1 MHEELSTTLVGH
13 IMDEFARS
21 TGLEPPGEYPRR
33 YLWTDAFAVC
43 NFLELWR
50 RTGEDKY
57 KELALRLVDQVHH
70 ILGKHRE
77 DDSRKGWIS
86 GLDEAEGRR
95 HPTAGGLRIGKGMS
109 ERKPGE
115 PFDEQLEWE
124 QDGQYFHYL
133 TKWMHALNRVSTA
146 TGDFTYNRWAMEL
159 AKAAYSA
166 FIYTTPHGGQKR
178 MYWKMSIDMSYPLV
192 PSMGHHDPLDGFITF
207 SQLNATDVRDRTRS
221 TGLDLTAEI
230 VSMAS
235 ICAGKNW
242 ITDDTLGLGGLL
254 SDAYRVGQLI
264 LRRDFNQT
272 DLLPVLLEASL
283 AGLKSLATQK
293 TFHYPADY
301 RLAFRELGLSIGLH
315 AVERLRKLFD
325 EHKGLL
331 HEIKG
336 LGVKINDLIRYV
348 PMGET
353 IETFWLDDTHRRS
366 DTWKEHRDINMVML
380 ATSLA
385 SDAYLII

>member
-1 MHEELSTTLVGH
+1 MDDKTSTQ
-13 IMDEFARS
+13 FARDIMADFARL
-21 TGLEPPGEYPRR
+21 TGLEPVSKTPRR

-50 RTGEDKY
+50 RTGMEKY
-57 KELALRLVDQVHH
+57 KELALNLIDQVHKV
-70 ILGKHRE
+70 LGRHR
-77 DDSRKGWIS
+77 DDDFRQGWIS
-86 GLDEAEGRR
+86 GLDEDKGRK
-95 HPTAGGLRIGKGMS
+95 HPTRGGLRIGKELG
-109 ERKPGE
+109 ERKPGD
-115 PFDEQLEWE
+115 PLDEQLEWE
-124 QDGQYFHYL
+124 RDGQYFHYL
-133 TKWMHALNRVSTA
+133 TKWMHALNRVSIV
-146 TGDFTYNRWAMEL
+146 TGNSTYNRWAIEL
-159 AKAAYSA
+159 AKAAHAGFVYGV
-166 FIYTTPHGGQKR
+166 PHVGQKR
-178 MYWKMSIDMSYPLV
+178 MYWKMSIDLSYPLV
-192 PSMGHHDPLDGFITF
+192 MSMGHHDPLDGLITF
-207 SQLNATDVRDRTRS
+207 SQLNATAVTDRERPA
-221 TGLDLTAEI
+221 GFDMTAEI
-230 VSMAS
+230 ADMAH
-235 ICAGKNW
+235 ICRGKDW
-242 ITDDTLGLGGLL
+242 TTDDALGLGGLL
-254 SDAYRVGQLI
+254 SDAYRVAQLVV
-264 LRRDFNQT
+264 RRDFNQT

-283 AGLKSLATQK
+283 AGLKSLTTKK

-315 AVERLRKLFD
+315 AVERIRKLFN